1 VTDDGESGLPGA
13 DALGFGPEESDPTV
27 GGEGQGLGVDEPDAL
42 VVDMGAALDRDG
54 DATREAADTSFSM
67 DGFETGA
74 GFDLDGAPAE
84 GGRYTEIEA
93 MEVRSSEFD
102 EFDAAEAEASSST
115 VSHSTTPDSVDRA
128 IRDELRIP
136 DPTDDVA
143 SLLLPTLPDDNA
155 KSKARHRGLEALEQ
169 GRKRRK
175 LARLLVTISVVFVVG
190 GGGFAAAF
198 LGFLEIPG
206 VTPPEWSRFAVD
218 APAALPGP
226 QPKTPVMSHVIFID
240 TWREAATPRAWAD
253 ALRERM
259 PELLGLVTPVTIDGD
274 QQFALLVGP
283 AYGAAEAD
291 ALKAPLAVAF
301 ELLNPDPRTWV
312 VQETPYSF
320 FFGEYET
327 PEEANGRVQALADL
341 SIPAFALQ
349 VTYPGQAGALRVYGG
364 AYSDENQARGM
375 GRLLNAG
382 NLGDAP
388 FTELRG
394 RLPD

>member
-1 VTDDGESGLPGA
+1 MTDDGESGLPGA
-13 DALGFGPEESDPTV
+13 DSLGFGPEESDPTL
-27 GGEGQGLGVDEPDAL
+27 GGEGKGLAADEADAL
-42 VVDMGAALDRDG
+42 VVDMGAGLDRDE
-54 DATREAADTSFSM
+54 DATREAADTSFAM

-74 GFDLDGAPAE
+74 GFDLDDVPAE
-84 GGRYTEIEA
+84 GGQYTEIEA
-93 MEVRSSEFD
+93 MEVRSSSFD

-128 IRDELRIP
+128 IQDELLIP
-136 DPTDDVA
+136 DPADDVA
-143 SLLLPTLPDDNA
+143 SLLLPTPPGDDA
-155 KSKARHRGLEALEQ
+155 KSKARHLGLEALER
-169 GRKRRK
+169 GRKRR
-175 LARLLVTISVVFVVG
+175 RRVRFLLSIATVLVVG

-198 LGFLEIPG
+198 LGLVEIPG
-206 VTPPEWSRFAVD
+206 VTPPEWSRFAV
-218 APAALPGP
+218 ATPAALPGP
-226 QPKTPVMSHVIFID
+226 QPETPVMSHVIFID

-259 PELLGLVTPVTIDGD
+259 PELLGLVTPLTIDGD
-274 QQFALLVGP
+274 QQFTLLVGP

-301 ELLNPDPRTWV
+301 ELLNPDPRSWAV
-312 VQETPYSF
+312 REAPYSF

-327 PEEANGRVQALADL
+327 LEQANGRVQALADL
-341 SIPAFALQ
+341 SIPAFALR

-364 AYSDENQARGM
+364 AYSDEDQARGM
-375 GRLLNAG
+375 GRLLNTS